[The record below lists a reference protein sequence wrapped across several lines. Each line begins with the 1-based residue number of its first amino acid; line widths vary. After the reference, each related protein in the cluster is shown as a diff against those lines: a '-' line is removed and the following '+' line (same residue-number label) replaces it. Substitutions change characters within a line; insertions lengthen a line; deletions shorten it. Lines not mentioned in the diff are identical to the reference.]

1 MIKSYFFIPASHPKL
16 LEKIKT
22 IHADHVI
29 IDLEDAV
36 KKEDLEQALKMLSGI
51 TATEK
56 YFVRPPIF
64 RNEVFDKGLF
74 LQLQK
79 LGFRNYLVPKFRN
92 IQQLQEIE
100 NCLNENESGE
110 TKFILVIENPQSLF
124 NIREIILSTK
134 LKISGLGFGSQDY
147 CTETGMH
154 HTNENLKY
162 PRFLISGI
170 AKSFHLN
177 AIDIACME
185 VKNKEE
191 IKREIADAFEM
202 GFEGKFL
209 IHPLQLEVLENYTF
223 FPHEQIIEAKEI
235 LEKYHAAGQPAV
247 FSFNGK
253 AIEPPH
259 IRSFE
264 KIIEWSKY
272 HGKQ

>member
-16 LEKIKT
+16 LEKIET
-22 IHADHVI
+22 IIADHII

-36 KKEDLEQALKMLSGI
+36 KKEDLEKALQLLSEI

-56 YFVRPPIF
+56 CFVRPPLF
-64 RNEVFDKGLF
+64 RNEEFDKSLF
-74 LQLQK
+74 LQLKK

-92 IQQLQEIE
+92 IQQLKEIE
-100 NCLNENESGE
+100 NCLNDNELGE
-110 TKFILVIENPQSLF
+110 TNFILVIENPESLF
-124 NIREIILSTK
+124 GIREIILSTK
-134 LKISGLGFGSQDY
+134 LRITGLGFGSQDY

-154 HTNENLKY
+154 HTYENLKY

-191 IKREIADAFEM
+191 VKREIADAFEL

-209 IHPLQLEVLENYTF
+209 IHPMQIEVLENYTF
-223 FPHEQIIEAKEI
+223 YTHEQIREAEEI
-235 LEKYHAAGQPAV
+235 LEEYRAAGQPAV

-259 IRSFE
+259 IRNFE
-264 KIIEWSKY
+264 KIIEWIKY

>member
-16 LEKIKT
+16 LEKIET
-22 IHADHVI
+22 IIADHII

-36 KKEDLEQALKMLSGI
+36 KKEDLEKALQLLSEI

-56 YFVRPPIF
+56 YFIRPPLF
-64 RNEVFDKGLF
+64 RNEEFDKSLF
-74 LQLQK
+74 LQLKK
-79 LGFRNYLVPKFRN
+79 LGFRNYLVPKFRTFE
-92 IQQLQEIE
+92 QLKEIE
-100 NCLNENESGE
+100 NCLNDNELGE
-110 TKFILVIENPQSLF
+110 TIFILVIENPESLF
-124 NIREIILSTK
+124 GIREIILSTK
-134 LKISGLGFGSQDY
+134 LKITGLGFGSQDY

-154 HTNENLKY
+154 HTYENLKY

-170 AKSFHLN
+170 AKSFHMN

-191 IKREIADAFEM
+191 IKREIADAFEL

-209 IHPLQLEVLENYTF
+209 IHPMQIEVLENYIFYTD
-223 FPHEQIIEAKEI
+223 EQIREAEEI
-235 LEKYHAAGQPAV
+235 LEEYLAAGQPAV

-259 IRSFE
+259 IRNFE

-272 HGKQ
+272 YGKQ